1 MNKRTFVG
9 FTPFPWQKAVI
20 DKVCTPEAR
29 NIVVCTKSHRQ
40 AGKSEMLENI
50 ILWHCL
56 NKAGSISAAVSP
68 TLSQSRK
75 LYNDIIKA
83 IDGTGVLVK
92 KNETLLTMRFINGS
106 EVFFKSSEQKHGLRG
121 FTISGILC
129 IDEAVYV
136 DDDVLE
142 LVLPWVQVHKAPILM
157 LSTPKYKTGF
167 FYRYWCYGLAGQHNT
182 ISIDWCKWDTSAIL
196 SNDQKEMYRQIL
208 PKAQFKSEYEG
219 EFLDTDSLVF
229 DGFTECVE
237 EPDGEPDSLIL
248 GIDWGSG
255 GGNDFT
261 VVSALDSAGR
271 QRDILAFNTLNAPE
285 QITLIS
291 QYIRSHKVSKII
303 SENNSIGSPMT
314 DLLETEIPYI
324 NVERFKTTNTS
335 KNELVNGLQVAFQRK
350 LIRILPDGVQTAE
363 LAAYALEYN
372 PKTRTT
378 TYNAPLGLH
387 DDRVIALALA
397 WHGVNP
403 NQATGQ
409 YCISWLDGDGSAP
422 GARPRYRRRR

>member
-1 MNKRTFVG
+1 MSKRTFVG
-9 FTPFPWQKAVI
+9 FKPFPWQKAVI
-20 DKVCTPEAR
+20 DAVCVPEAR
-29 NIVVCTKSHRQ
+29 GRTAVVKSRRQ
-40 AGKSEMLENI
+40 CGKSQLLENLL
-50 ILWHCL
+50 LWFAL
-56 NKAGSISAAVSP
+56 NKDGSVSAAISP
-68 TLSQSRK
+68 TLDQARK
-75 LYNDIIKA
+75 LYNDISKA
-83 IDGTGVLVK
+83 VDGTGVLSK

-106 EVFFKSSEQKHGLRG
+106 ELFFRSSEQEGLRG
-121 FTISGILC
+121 YTISGVLC
-129 IDEAVYV
+129 LDEAVFIS
-136 DDDVLE
+136 DAILE
-142 LVLPWVQVHKAPILM
+142 LVLPWVQVHKAPIVM
-157 LSTPKYKTGF
+157 FSTPKYKTGF
-167 FYRYWCYGLAGQHNT
+167 FYRYWCYGKAGQHNT
-182 ISIDWCKWDTSAIL
+182 ISIDWCDFDTSALL
-196 SNDQKEMYRQIL
+196 SKEQLDMYREIL
-208 PKAQFKSEYEG
+208 PKPQFLSEYEG
-219 EFLDTDSLVF
+219 QFLDNEGLVF
-229 DGFTECVE
+229 EGFTECVE
-237 EPDGEPDSLIL
+237 EPDGDPDSLIL

-291 QYIRSHKVSKII
+291 QYIRSHKVHKVI

-314 DLLETEIPYI
+314 DLLEKEIPYI

>member
-1 MNKRTFVG
+1 MSKRTFVG
-9 FTPFPWQKAVI
+9 FKPFPWQKAVI
-20 DKVCTPEAR
+20 DAVCVPEAKAHT
-29 NIVVCTKSHRQ
+29 VVVRSPRQ
-40 AGKSEMLENI
+40 TGKSQTLEG
-50 ILWHCL
+50 ILLWYAL
-56 NKAGSISAAVSP
+56 NLAGSVSAAVSP
-68 TLSQSRK
+68 TLDQARK
-75 LYNDIIKA
+75 LYNDIFKA
-83 IDGTGVLVK
+83 VDGTGVLSK

-106 EVFFKSSEQKHGLRG
+106 ELYFKGSDQEGLRG
-121 FTISGILC
+121 FTVSGVLC
-129 IDEAVYV
+129 LDEAAFI
-136 DDDVLE
+136 DDKILE
-142 LVLPWVQVHKAPILM
+142 LVLPWVQVHRAPVLM
-157 LSTPKYKTGF
+157 FSTPKYKVGF
-167 FYRYWCYGLAGQHNT
+167 YYRYFCYGQAGQNNT
-182 ISIDWCKWDTSAIL
+182 ILVDWTKWDVSALL
-196 SNDQKEMYRQIL
+196 SPDIKELYRQIL
-208 PKAQFKSEYEG
+208 PKAQFRSEYEA
-219 EFLDTDSLVF
+219 EFLDNEGLVF
-229 DGFTECVE
+229 EGFTECVE
-237 EPDGEPDSLIL
+237 EPEGDPDSLIL

-291 QYIRSHKVSKII
+291 QYIRSHKVHKVI

-314 DLLETEIPYI
+314 DLLEKEIPYI

-422 GARPRYRRRR
+422 GVRPRYRRRR